1 MPDLRS
7 FLPLVLALT
16 LSSGCQRSPSA
27 PEPGAR
33 RIVALSP
40 GISETLYALGAG
52 DQVVG
57 VTDYADWPPAV
68 ATVPRVGSTLTPQYE
83 AIARLKPTLILDEK
97 VKQAPAES
105 LTALAPLKVLPWLTV
120 ADVAGSIRELGR
132 VTGREAEAGTLASR
146 VESTL
151 GRAAPADGPRVL
163 LALGDPEGSLSS
175 IWYIRKGSLH
185 GAALEAA
192 GARNAVAEDV
202 PGPPNLP
209 VERLMTLDPDVIL
222 VLVAGKALSPEEE
235 ARHLEAWKK
244 LAVLRA
250 VKEDRVRVLSGAD
263 VQSTGPR
270 ILDVVDKLRAA
281 LRSTA
286 KHP

>member
-1 MPDLRS
+1 MSHVRS
-7 FLPLVLALT
+7 LVPLVLAL
-16 LSSGCQRSPSA
+16 LLLPGCQRSA
-27 PEPGAR
+27 PPPEVGAR
-33 RIVALSP
+33 RIVSLSP

-57 VTDYADWPPAV
+57 LSDYSDWPPEA
-68 ATVPRVGSTLTPQYE
+68 AAVPRVGSTLTPQYE

-105 LTALAPLKVLPWLTV
+105 LAALAPLKVLPWLTV
-120 ADVAGSIRELGR
+120 ADVASGIRELGR
-132 VTGREAEAGTLASR
+132 VTGREAEAARLATR
-146 VESTL
+146 VERTL
-151 GRAAPADGPRVL
+151 GRPAPADGPRVL

-175 IWYIRKGSLH
+175 IWYIRKSSLH

-209 VERLMTLDPDVIL
+209 VERLLTLDPDVIL
-222 VLVAGKALSPEEE
+222 VLVAGKPLTPDEE
-235 ARHLEAWKK
+235 ARHLEGWRK

-250 VKEDRVRVLSGAD
+250 VKEDRVRILSGTD

-270 ILDVVDKLRAA
+270 ILDVVDRLRAA
-281 LRSTA
+281 LRTTA
-286 KHP
+286 KAP

>member
-1 MPDLRS
+1 MSHVRS
-7 FLPLVLALT
+7 LVPLALA
-16 LSSGCQRSPSA
+16 LLLLPGCQRSA
-27 PEPGAR
+27 PPPEVGAR
-33 RIVALSP
+33 RIVSLSP

-57 VTDYADWPPAV
+57 LSDYSDWPPEA
-68 ATVPRVGSTLTPQYE
+68 AAVPRVGSTLTPQYE
-83 AIARLKPTLILDEK
+83 SIARLKPTLILDEK
-97 VKQAPAES
+97 VKQAPAEA
-105 LTALAPLKVLPWLTV
+105 LAALAPLKVLPWLTV
-120 ADVAGSIRELGR
+120 ADVASGIRELGR
-132 VTGREAEAGTLASR
+132 VTGREAEATKLATR
-146 VESTL
+146 VEQTL
-151 GRAAPADGPRVL
+151 GKPAPADGPRVL

-175 IWYIRKGSLH
+175 IWYIRKSSLH

-192 GARNAVAEDV
+192 GARNAVTEDV

-222 VLVAGKALSPEEE
+222 VLVAGKPLTPEEE
-235 ARHLEAWKK
+235 ARHLEGWRK

-250 VKEDRVRVLSGAD
+250 VKEDRVRILSGTD

-270 ILDVVDKLRAA
+270 ILDVVDRLRAA

-286 KHP
+286 KAP